1 MFKRAS
7 IVAVTLGLALSAGVG
22 CKDKKETQ
30 QPEDTEST
38 EPKGPPKGV
47 SEDNEDSYV
56 PASSEGGEGGE
67 VAPASEDMDQATA
80 KAEAEVKRPPMK
92 EVCKT
97 VGKGKAKKKECTM
110 VDSDPKLS
118 AQIGVQALMKGYE
131 WGMNPESVLSQ
142 LAKSIEAEYAQM
154 QKEASDASKQD
165 RNRAWKKEQLD
176 ELRRGHV
183 KFTSASKHKWGVSLI
198 QYDFADDNSEEM
210 VWVKASS
217 NLRKF
222 FFFKD
227 GGLWKVVYAYNK
239 EKWPGKEYDAVV
251 DESFK
256 KWFGPSPEAKVKQDP
271 KTAAPLLRYFEWT
284 SKDGEKIRSFDLTA
298 VHGVVMLT
306 VVDGKIESS
315 IGERL
320 PNIKEEEGFSSDVG
334 DVLGGSDVEYDKD
347 GNIIKR

>member
-7 IVAVTLGLALSAGVG
+7 IVAMTLGLALAASCKKSDTTTPTDGEDVG
-22 CKDKKETQ
+22 EKTAN
-30 QPEDTEST
+30 
-38 EPKGPPKGV
+38 KGV
-47 SEDNEDSYV
+47 SEDNEDNFV
-56 PASSEGGEGGE
+56 PSGGEEGGEGGE
-67 VAPASEDMDQATA
+67 VAPASEDMDAATA

-118 AQIGVQALMKGYE
+118 AQIGVKALMKGYE
-131 WGMNPESVLSQ
+131 WGMSPENVLTQ
-142 LAKSIEAEYAQM
+142 LARSIEAEYGQR
-154 QKEASDASKQD
+154 QKDATDANAQD
-165 RNRAWKKEQLD
+165 RNRNWKKEQLD
-176 ELRRGHV
+176 ELRRGNV
-183 KFTSASKHKWGVSLI
+183 KFTANSKHKWGVSLI
-198 QYDFADDNSEEM
+198 QFDFADDNGEEM
-210 VWVKASS
+210 IWTKSGA

-227 GGLWKVVYAYNK
+227 GGLWKVIYAYNK
-239 EKWPGKEYDAVV
+239 EKWPGKEYEVVV

-271 KTAAPLLRYFEWT
+271 KTAAPLLRYYEW
-284 SKDGEKIRSFDLTA
+284 SAKDGEKIRSFDLTA

-306 VVDGKIESS
+306 VIDSRIEASL
-315 IGERL
+315 GERL
-320 PNIKEEEGFSSDVG
+320 PNIKDDESFSSDVG